1 MHVVYVK
8 TTTVRRGNRVYEYVT
23 LVEAVRDGNRVR
35 HDVIARLGEAGALRA
50 SGELDRIVN
59 ALAVHALR
67 DAPAAGE
74 VTVESSLSAGVI
86 AVVDAYWRRLGLDI
100 HFAEAGGDRTF
111 PVADAV
117 FAMIANRLAD
127 PCSKRALPEWADTDV
142 TMPAWWRRPNLHH
155 YYRALDVVHAAKPAT
170 ETHLY
175 ARLTD
180 LTNLDLRFVCYDL
193 TSSFFEGDPRLSDR
207 FASKQF
213 GYSRDH
219 RSDRPQI
226 MIGLVMTANGF
237 PLAHHVFPGNTQDA
251 TTLTTV
257 LTDVQ
262 TRFGI
267 GPITVVADRGLVS
280 PGNIAAIA
288 DAGCGHILATKLHRA
303 PDTKMALQASCQP
316 DAMWEPAP
324 KAGCA
329 VCDVQV
335 DGHRMIVVASIE
347 RHVRD
352 LARTAEFMARTET
365 KLRDLEQR
373 VRNKAKHLRNPK
385 RIAVQADR
393 ILRDSPVGRCY
404 DTEITG
410 DDSLFLWH
418 YNDQAVDYEQ
428 QLLAGRWVLTT
439 SHTRH
444 DLPAAQVLDAYRQ
457 LLEVESTF
465 AVLKDVIE
473 LRPMRHWTETR
484 VHAHIAICV
493 YAALIEALIDN
504 DLHTANIADPDLTGQ
519 TISPRRAL
527 RELGRI
533 HQITLDIAGR
543 TITRTT
549 KLSPL
554 QQQLLGALGATLP
567 TAP

>member
-1 MHVVYVK
+1 MVHVVYVK

-23 LVEAVRDGNRVR
+23 LVEAVRDGDRVR
-35 HDVIARLGEAGALRA
+35 HQVIARLGEAGALRA
-50 SGELDRIVN
+50 SGELQRIIH
-59 ALAVHALR
+59 ALAAHNDR
-67 DAPAAGE
+67 PAVGE

-86 AVVDAYWRRLGLDI
+86 AVVAAYWQRLGLHT
-100 HFAEAGGDRTF
+100 HFAAAGGERKF

-127 PCSKRALPEWADTDV
+127 PCSKRALPEWADADV
-142 TMPAWWRRPNLHH
+142 TMPGWWQRPESHH
-155 YYRALDVVHAAKPAT
+155 YYRALDVVHHVKAST

-251 TTLTTV
+251 TTLTTI
-257 LTDVQ
+257 LADVQ

-267 GPITVVADRGLVS
+267 GPITVVADRGLVTT
-280 PGNIAAIA
+280 GNIDAITA
-288 DAGCGHILATKLHRA
+288 AGCGHILATKLHRA
-303 PDTKMALQASCQP
+303 PATKAALEASTRP
-316 DAMWEPAP
+316 DAVWEPAAN
-324 KAGCA
+324 AGCA
-329 VCDVQV
+329 VCDVQI
-335 DGHRMIVVASIE
+335 DGQRMIVVASIE

-352 LARTAEFMARTET
+352 LARTTEFMTRTET
-365 KLRDLEQR
+365 KLTALEQR
-373 VRNKAKHLRNPK
+373 VRNQAKHLRKPK
-385 RIAVQADR
+385 QIAVQADR

-404 DTEITG
+404 DTEIT
-410 DDSLFLWH
+410 DHDNLFLWH
-418 YNDQAVDYEQ
+418 YNTQAIDYEQ
-428 QLLAGRWVLTT
+428 QLLTGRWVLTT
-439 SHTRH
+439 SHTPQQ
-444 DLPAAQVLDAYRQ
+444 LGAAQVLDAYRQ

-465 AVLKDVIE
+465 RVLKDVIE

-493 YAALIEALIDN
+493 YAALIEALIN
-504 DLHTANIADPDLTGQ
+504 QDLHTAHVADPDLAGQ

-527 RELGRI
+527 HELGRV
-533 HQITLDIAGR
+533 HHITLDLAGQ

-549 KLSPL
+549 KLNAL

-567 TAP
+567 APT